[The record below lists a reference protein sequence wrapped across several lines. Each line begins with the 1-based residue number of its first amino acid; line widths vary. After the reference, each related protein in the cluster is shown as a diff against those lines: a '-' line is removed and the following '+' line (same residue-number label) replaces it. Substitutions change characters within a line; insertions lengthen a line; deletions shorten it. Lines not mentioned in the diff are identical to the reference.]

1 MSSLFSSVLFS
12 TSSPWVLSHEL
23 WGELRLLLSVRGT
36 HAQAFAHLGTHQIM
50 VHDFAIDKTGQV
62 RPDRLLCT
70 CMSVLLVLLVLPST
84 SSFWCFDAL
93 SLGSVQAYAICQ
105 NLTSMSP
112 ISWGSFVGAV
122 NFAECVAPPLQC
134 MLPGTVA

>member
-1 MSSLFSSVLFS
+1 M
-12 TSSPWVLSHEL
+12 
-23 WGELRLLLSVRGT
+23 LSVRGT

-70 CMSVLLVLLVLPST
+70 CMSVLLVLVLDLVLLVLLVLPST